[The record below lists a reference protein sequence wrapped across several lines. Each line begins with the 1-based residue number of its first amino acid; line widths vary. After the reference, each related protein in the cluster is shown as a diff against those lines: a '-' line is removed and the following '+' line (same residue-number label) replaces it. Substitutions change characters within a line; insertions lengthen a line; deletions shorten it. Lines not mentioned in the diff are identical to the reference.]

1 MPSCAVG
8 LEAGTLGHRLRLEC
22 QQERGPGRT
31 WTSLTGGQNL
41 GDAWLRDWLAEG
53 DMNENTAKQMGVGG
67 NSPSGM
73 WMLRSLW
80 NNQG

>member
-8 LEAGTLGHRLRLEC
+8 VEAGTLGHHLRLEC
-22 QQERGPGRT
+22 QHERGPGRT
-31 WTSLTGGQNL
+31 WTCLTGGQNL

-53 DMNENTAKQMGVGG
+53 DMNGNTEKQIWEG

-73 WMLRSLW
+73 KMLRSLW